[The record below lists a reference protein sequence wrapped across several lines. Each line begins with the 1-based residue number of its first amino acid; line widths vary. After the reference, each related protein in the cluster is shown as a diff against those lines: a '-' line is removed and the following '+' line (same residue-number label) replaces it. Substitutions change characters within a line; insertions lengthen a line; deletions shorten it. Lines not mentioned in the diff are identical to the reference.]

1 MQHGKVPEVCDFR
14 ETPTIVMS
22 YECYKCVGGGVQYK
36 VQYKYT
42 RYKNF

>member
-1 MQHGKVPEVCDFR
+1 MQHGKVPEVCDFH

-22 YECYKCVGGGVQYK
+22 YECYKCVGGGVHYK
-36 VQYKYT
+36 VQYKCT